1 MDDSISNPAKA
12 CQPEGAALTAR
23 TKEGAWAFGHA
34 LLFTGHMI
42 DQAGR
47 EHARFPAWAE
57 SRARNAIRDAITA
70 FTWARPGHAIALSGA
85 ASGGDLLFQECCE
98 ELGIPTMVLLALPRD
113 EFEAASVAPAGPEW
127 VRRYRSL
134 LERCAPDRLHVMEGG
149 DGLLEGAT
157 DNVWQRANLWMIEK
171 ASSLAPERVLLALW
185 DGKTGDG
192 PGGTE
197 HFLQVARR
205 CGVRILPVIPMEVI
219 SAESRPAH
227 GGCGG

>member
-1 MDDSISNPAKA
+1 MDDPISSPAGA
-12 CQPEGAALTAR
+12 GRPERAALLR
-23 TKEGAWAFGHA
+23 NEGAWAFGHA

-47 EHARFPAWAE
+47 ERVRFPAWAE
-57 SRARNAIRDAITA
+57 GRARRAIRDAVTA
-70 FTWARPGHAIALSGA
+70 IDWAQLSTTIALSGA

-98 ELGIPTMVLLALPRD
+98 ELGIPTMVLLALPWN
-113 EFEAASVAPAGPEW
+113 EFEVESVAPAGPEW
-127 VRRYRSL
+127 VRRYHAL
-134 LERCAPDRLHVMEGG
+134 LERTSPDRLHVMEGG

-171 ASSLAPERVLLALW
+171 ASALAPERALLALW

-205 CGVRILPVIPMEVI
+205 CGIRILPVIEMQALLEPQ
-219 SAESRPAH
+219 
-227 GGCGG
+227 G